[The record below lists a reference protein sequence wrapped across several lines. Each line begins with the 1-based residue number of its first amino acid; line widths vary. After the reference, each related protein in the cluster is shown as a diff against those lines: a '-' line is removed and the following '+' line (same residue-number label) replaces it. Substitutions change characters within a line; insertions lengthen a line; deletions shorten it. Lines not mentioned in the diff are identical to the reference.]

1 MRAPVTTLL
10 LTPALIST
18 IMLALLSPV
27 IPTFTPPVIP
37 AKAEIHD
44 RGASSSG
51 TTRDTTDHV

>member
-1 MRAPVTTLL
+1 MRAPVTTLH

-18 IMLALLSPV
+18 IMLAL
-27 IPTFTPPVIP
+27 PTFTPPVIP